1 MLILE
6 YDPQWP
12 INFEIIKSE
21 LTSFLVDTPI
31 QIEHIGSTSISNCAA
46 KGIIDIDIIYND
58 DVDFVGIKEA
68 LTNNGYYHNGD
79 QGIRGREVFKRNGE
93 PYSEVLD
100 NITHHLYVCKW
111 DNVEL
116 LRHLHF
122 RDYLRKNE
130 VAKDFYVSQKRKIAQ
145 ELNQDKSAYAEL
157 KQLKV
162 NSFID
167 YVIELERM
175 KAKKE

>member
-12 INFEIIKSE
+12 INFEKIKSE
-21 LTSFLVDTPI
+21 LTSFLFDLPI
-31 QIEHIGSTSISNCAA
+31 QIEHVGSTSIPDCAA
-46 KGIIDIDIIYND
+46 KGIIDVDIIYND
-58 DVDFVGIKEA
+58 DADFIGIREA
-68 LTNNGYYHNGD
+68 LINNGYYHNGD
-79 QGIRGREVFKRNGE
+79 QGIQGREVFKRKGE
-93 PYSEVLD
+93 RYSEVLD

-116 LRHLHF
+116 LKHLHF
-122 RDYLRKNE
+122 RDYLRRND
-130 VAKDFYVSQKRKIAQ
+130 VARDFYVSQKRKIAQ
-145 ELNQDKSAYAEL
+145 EANQDKSAYAEL
-157 KQLKV
+157 KQLKI

-175 KAKKE
+175 DIRK

>member
-12 INFEIIKSE
+12 INFEKIKSE
-21 LTSFLVDTPI
+21 LTLFLIDLPI
-31 QIEHIGSTSISNCAA
+31 QIEHVGSTSIPDCAA
-46 KGIIDIDIIYND
+46 KGIIDIDIIYSD
-58 DVDFVGIKEA
+58 EVDFIAIKEA

-79 QGIRGREVFKRNGE
+79 QGIQGREVFKRNGE
-93 PYSEVLD
+93 RHSEALD

-130 VAKDFYVSQKRKIAQ
+130 VDRDFYVSQKRKIAQ
-145 ELNQDKSAYAEL
+145 EANQDKSAYAEL
-157 KQLKV
+157 KQLKI

-175 KAKKE
+175 DIRK

>member
-12 INFEIIKSE
+12 INFEKIKSE
-21 LTSFLVDTPI
+21 LISFLIDIPV
-31 QIEHIGSTSISNCAA
+31 QIEHVGSTSIPDCAA

-58 DVDFVGIKEA
+58 DADFIGIKEV
-68 LTNNGYYHNGD
+68 LMNNGYYHNGD
-79 QGIRGREVFKRNGE
+79 QGIQGREVFKRNSE
-93 PYSEVLD
+93 HYSKVLD

-130 VAKDFYVSQKRKIAQ
+130 LARDFYVSQKRKIAR
-145 ELNQDKSAYAEL
+145 ETNQDKSAYAEL

-175 KAKKE
+175 DIRK